1 MKNIILFTIDT
12 LRRDVFGVYGNEEG
26 LTPFVDSIRDK
37 LMIFDNCFA
46 VGPYTQASFPGI
58 LTSGYFF
65 DQTRDPQPVL
75 SPRRKLISEAL
86 KMKKIQTAGF
96 HSNPY
101 MSDFFGWKRGWN
113 AFYDGLVGDVD
124 VKYPYMR
131 SFVINEKVKN
141 FLDSYIGEDDYDPFF
156 VWMHYMDVHEP
167 YVPGKEDVM
176 QVCPELEHMTS
187 DDMYQMFLDV
197 VLPRDVS
204 DPEKVATLHKLYK
217 AQVYEVDR
225 GIKELFDILEEFDIL
240 DETIVIFT
248 SDHGDEFNDHG
259 GLSHD
264 GKFYNE
270 LVNVPFMIYDSDRT
284 KEERVKTVISNIDIP
299 PTILHHFGYENDP
312 KFKGQSIFPLEDY
325 DAKGAWG
332 EAIGKVQHQIL
343 PTDKPA
349 FYYTDGKYKIMYYEE
364 ENRYYFYDLEN
375 DPKELNNLTAEHAE
389 FAKYLDLLK
398 PFAERTFNYEKK

>member
-1 MKNIILFTIDT
+1 
-12 LRRDVFGVYGNEEG
+12 
-26 LTPFVDSIRDK
+26 
-37 LMIFDNCFA
+37 
-46 VGPYTQASFPGI
+46 
-58 LTSGYFF
+58 
-65 DQTRDPQPVL
+65 
-75 SPRRKLISEAL
+75 
-86 KMKKIQTAGF
+86 
-96 HSNPY
+96 
-101 MSDFFGWKRGWN
+101 
-113 AFYDGLVGDVD
+113 
-124 VKYPYMR
+124 
-131 SFVINEKVKN
+131 
-141 FLDSYIGEDDYDPFF
+141 
-156 VWMHYMDVHEP
+156 
-167 YVPGKEDVM
+167 M

-204 DPEKVATLHKLYK
+204 DPEKVETLFKLYK

-332 EAIGKVQHQIL
+332 GEAIGKVQHQIL
-343 PTDKPA
+343 PTDKPTSTIPTVNIRSCTTKRA
-349 FYYTDGKYKIMYYEE
+349 
-364 ENRYYFYDLEN
+364 
-375 DPKELNNLTAEHAE
+375 TATTSTIS
-389 FAKYLDLLK
+389 KMIQK
-398 PFAERTFNYEKK
+398 N

>member
-1 MKNIILFTIDT
+1 
-12 LRRDVFGVYGNEEG
+12 
-26 LTPFVDSIRDK
+26 
-37 LMIFDNCFA
+37 MIFDNCFA

-131 SFVINEKVKN
+131 SFVINEKVKG

-204 DPEKVATLHKLYK
+204 DPEKVETLFKLYK

-332 EAIGKVQHQIL
+332 AKQSVRYNIKSCR
-343 PTDKPA
+343 PT
-349 FYYTDGKYKIMYYEE
+349 
-364 ENRYYFYDLEN
+364 
-375 DPKELNNLTAEHAE
+375 NLLSTIPTVNIRSCTTKRATATTSTIS
-389 FAKYLDLLK
+389 KMIQK
-398 PFAERTFNYEKK
+398 N